1 MTRRQRRSVFI
12 FTGMAVLG
20 VAAFLVLSALQ
31 DSIVFFYSPSDI
43 ATKGIEPG
51 RRIRIGG
58 MVTEGSVQKNTGTD
72 VSFDISDGARTVKV
86 SYHGLLPDLFR
97 EGQGIVAEGRLESP
111 DRLVAD
117 TVLAKHDEK
126 YMPPEVAASLKKT
139 GVMPAEAAEGM
150 KKTGVMPP
158 EVAESLKKMGD
169 RRGEA
174 SAAQ

>member
-12 FTGMAVLG
+12 LSGMGVLG

-43 ATKGIEPG
+43 EAKAIEPG

-58 MVTEGSVQKNTGTD
+58 LVAEGSVQKSGGTN

-111 DRLVAD
+111 GQLTAD

-126 YMPPEVAASLKKT
+126 YMPPEVAESLKKT
-139 GVMPAEAAEGM
+139 GVWRGDTAAA
-150 KKTGVMPP
+150 K
-158 EVAESLKKMGD
+158 
-169 RRGEA
+169 
-174 SAAQ
+174 

>member
-1 MTRRQRRSVFI
+1 
-12 FTGMAVLG
+12 MAVLG

-43 ATKGIEPG
+43 ETKGVEPG

-58 MVTEGSVQKNTGTD
+58 LVAEGSVKKDEGAK

-97 EGQGIVAEGRLESP
+97 EGQGIVAEGRLDSP
-111 DRLVAD
+111 GQLTAD

-126 YMPPEVAASLKKT
+126 YMPPEVAESLKKT
-139 GVMPAEAAEGM
+139 GAW
-150 KKTGVMPP
+150 
-158 EVAESLKKMGD
+158 
-169 RRGEA
+169 RGNETA
-174 SAAQ
+174 TK